1 MRSATYDHFGKPTE
15 VLSLG
20 DRPTPEP
27 KANDVRVKT
36 ILASIHNH
44 DLLTIR
50 GKYGFKP
57 ELPAIGGS
65 EALGVIDAV
74 GSEVKDLKVGQ
85 RVAAASVQATWA
97 EYFVASA
104 DMIFP
109 VPDSL
114 KDEMAAQLI
123 AMPLSALM
131 LLEFLEVESG
141 QWVIHNA
148 ANGAVGKSL
157 AMLAAARGVKTINLV
172 RSNDALAELEAL
184 DIKNNIN
191 TSDDDWKDQVKAI
204 IGDDKISAA
213 VDSVGGEDSGNLLS
227 LLGHGGVF
235 AVFGAMSGKP
245 MMLNPTDMIFKQ
257 AVLKGFWGSKLSQE
271 MSVGNKQRLVKEL
284 IDRAVDG
291 KLKLPVEAV
300 FDLADVLKAVD
311 GKIQAEKKGK
321 VLLRA

>member
-1 MRSATYDHFGKPTE
+1 MRSATYDHFGKPTD

-20 DRPTPEP
+20 DRPIQEP
-27 KANDVRVKT
+27 KANEVRVKT

-57 ELPAIGGS
+57 EMPAIGGS
-65 EALGVIDAV
+65 EAVGIIDAV
-74 GSEVKDLKVGQ
+74 GNEVKDLKVGQ

-97 EYFVASA
+97 EYFVAPEH
-104 DMIFP
+104 MVFP

-114 KDEMAAQLI
+114 DDEMAAQLI

-131 LLEFLEVESG
+131 LLEFLETQSG

-172 RSNDALAELEAL
+172 RSSDAIAELEAL
-184 DIKNNIN
+184 GIKNNIA
-191 TSDDDWKDQVKAI
+191 TADDDWKDQVKSL
-204 IGDDKISAA
+204 IGDEQISAA
-213 VDSVGGEDSGNLLS
+213 IDSVGGESSGDLLS

-245 MMLNPTDMIFKQ
+245 MMLNATDMIFKQ

-271 MSVGNKQRLVKEL
+271 MSVENKQRLVNEL
-284 IDRAVDG
+284 IDRAVSG
-291 KLKLPVEAV
+291 QLKLPTEAT
-300 FDLADVLKAVD
+300 FDLADILKAVD
-311 GKIQAEKKGK
+311 GKMQAEKKGK
-321 VLLRA
+321 VLLKP

>member
-1 MRSATYDHFGKPTE
+1 MRSATYNEFGRPTE

-20 DRPTPEP
+20 DRPIPEP
-27 KANDVRVKT
+27 KANEVRVKT
-36 ILASIHNH
+36 VLASIHNH

-65 EALGVIDAV
+65 EAVGVIDAV

-97 EYFVASA
+97 EYFVAPEH
-104 DMIFP
+104 MIFP
-109 VPDSL
+109 IPESL
-114 KDEMAAQLI
+114 DDEMAAQLI

-141 QWVIHNA
+141 QWIIHNA

-157 AMLAAARGVKTINLV
+157 AMLAAARGINTINVV
-172 RSNDALAELEAL
+172 RSSDAMSELEAL
-184 DIKNNIN
+184 DIKNNVN
-191 TSDDDWKDQVKAI
+191 TADEDWKEQVKAI
-204 IGDDKISAA
+204 LGDDKISAA
-213 VDSVGGEDSGNLLS
+213 VDSVGGEDSGDLLS
-227 LLGHGGVF
+227 LLGHYGTF

-245 MMLNPTDMIFKQ
+245 MVLNPTHMIFKQ

-271 MSVGNKQRLVKEL
+271 MSVENKKRLVNEL
-284 IDRAVDG
+284 IECAVDG
-291 KLKLPVEAV
+291 KLRLPVEAT
-300 FDLADVLKAVD
+300 FDLADIIKAVD
-311 GKIQAEKKGK
+311 GKLQAGKSGK
-321 VLLRA
+321 VLLKP

>member
-1 MRSATYDHFGKPTE
+1 MRSATYNEFGKPTE

-20 DRPTPEP
+20 DRPIPEP
-27 KANDVRVKT
+27 KANEVRVKT

-57 ELPAIGGS
+57 EMPAIGGS
-65 EALGVIDAV
+65 EALGIIDAV
-74 GSEVKDLKVGQ
+74 GSDVKDLKVGQ

-104 DMIFP
+104 DMVFA
-109 VPDSL
+109 VPDNL

-157 AMLAAARGVKTINLV
+157 AMLAAARGVNTINLV
-172 RSNDALAELEAL
+172 RSSDAIKELDALG
-184 DIKNNIN
+184 IKNNIN
-191 TSDDDWKDQVKAI
+191 VEDDDWKEQVRQI
-204 IGDDKISAA
+204 IGDDSISAA
-213 VDSVGGEDSGNLLS
+213 VDSVGGEASGDLLV
-227 LLGHGGVF
+227 LLGHGGTL
-235 AVFGAMSGKP
+235 ASFGIMSGQP
-245 MMLNPTDMIFKQ
+245 MTLNPTHLIFKQ
-257 AVLKGFWGSKLSQE
+257 AIVKGFWGSKISQE
-271 MSVGNKQRLVKEL
+271 MSVENKQRLIDEL
-284 IDRAVDG
+284 IERATSD
-291 KLKLPVEAV
+291 KLHLPVEAV
-300 FDLADVLKAVD
+300 FDLADITKAVD
-311 GKIQAEKKGK
+311 GKLQSGKKGK
-321 VLLRA
+321 VLLKP

>member
-15 VLSLG
+15 VLSIG

-27 KANDVRVKT
+27 KANEVRVKT

-57 ELPAIGGS
+57 EMPAIGGS
-65 EALGVIDAV
+65 EAVGIIDAV
-74 GSEVKDLKVGQ
+74 GDEVKGLKIGQ

-97 EYFVASA
+97 EYFVAVE
-104 DMIFP
+104 DMVFP
-109 VPDSL
+109 MPDSL
-114 KDEMAAQLI
+114 DDEMAAQLI

-131 LLEFLEVESG
+131 LLEFLELQAG
-141 QWVIHNA
+141 QWVIQNA

-157 AMLAAARGVKTINLV
+157 AMLAAARGINTINVV
-172 RSNDALAELEAL
+172 RSSDAVAELEA
-184 DIKNNIN
+184 IGVKNNIN
-191 TSDDDWKDQVKAI
+191 TADKDWKEQVKAI

-213 VDSVGGEDSGNLLS
+213 VDSVGGEDSGALLS
-227 LLGHGGVF
+227 LLGHGGTF

-271 MSVGNKQRLVKEL
+271 MSVENKQRLVDEL
-284 IDRAVDG
+284 IDRAVNG
-291 KLKLPVEAV
+291 QLKLPTEAT
-300 FDLADVLKAVD
+300 FDLADILKAVD
-311 GKIQAEKKGK
+311 GKMQSEKSGK
-321 VLLRA
+321 VLLKP

>member
-1 MRSATYDHFGKPTE
+1 MRSATYDHFGKPAE

-20 DRPTPEP
+20 DSPIPEP
-27 KANDVRVKT
+27 KANEVRVKT

-65 EALGVIDAV
+65 EAVGIIDAV
-74 GSEVKDLKVGQ
+74 GQDVKDVKVGQ
-85 RVAAASVQATWA
+85 RISAASVQATWA
-97 EYFVASA
+97 EYFVASE
-104 DMIFP
+104 DMVFP

-114 KDEMAAQLI
+114 DDEMAAQLV

-131 LLEFLEVESG
+131 LLEFLEVERG

-157 AMLAAARGVKTINLV
+157 AMLAAARGVKTINVV
-172 RSNDALAELEAL
+172 RSQDAVAELEA
-184 DIKNNIN
+184 IGVKNNIN
-191 TSDDDWKDQVKAI
+191 TSDDDWKEQVKALLD
-204 IGDDKISAA
+204 DDKISAA
-213 VDSVGGEDSGNLLS
+213 VDSVGGEDSGALLS

-245 MMLNPTDMIFKQ
+245 MMLNPTDIIFKQ
-257 AVLKGFWGSKLSQE
+257 ATLKGFWGSKLSQE
-271 MSVGNKQRLVKEL
+271 MSVENKQRLVDEL
-284 IDRAVDG
+284 IERAVDG
-291 KLKLPVEAV
+291 KLQLPVEAT
-300 FDLADVLKAVD
+300 FDLADITKAVD
-311 GKIQAEKKGK
+311 GKLQSGKKGK
-321 VLLRA
+321 VLLKP

>member
-1 MRSATYDHFGKPTE
+1 MRSATYNEFGRPTE

-20 DRPTPEP
+20 DRPIPEP
-27 KANDVRVKT
+27 KANEVRVKT
-36 ILASIHNH
+36 VLASIHNH

-65 EALGVIDAV
+65 EAVGVIDAV

-97 EYFVASA
+97 EYFVAPEH
-104 DMIFP
+104 MIFP
-109 VPDSL
+109 IPESL
-114 KDEMAAQLI
+114 DDEMAAQLI

-141 QWVIHNA
+141 QWIIHNA

-157 AMLAAARGVKTINLV
+157 AMIAAARGINTINVV
-172 RSNDALAELEAL
+172 RSSDAMSELEAL
-184 DIKNNIN
+184 DIKNNVN
-191 TSDDDWKDQVKAI
+191 TADEDWKEQVKAI
-204 IGDDKISAA
+204 LGDDKISAA
-213 VDSVGGEDSGNLLS
+213 VDSVGGEDSGDLLS
-227 LLGHGGVF
+227 LLGHYGTF

-245 MMLNPTDMIFKQ
+245 MVLNPTHMIFKQ

-271 MSVGNKQRLVKEL
+271 MSVENKKRLVNEL
-284 IDRAVDG
+284 IECAVDG
-291 KLKLPVEAV
+291 KLRLPVEAT
-300 FDLADVLKAVD
+300 FDLADIIEAVD
-311 GKIQAEKKGK
+311 GKLQAGKSGK
-321 VLLRA
+321 VLLKP

>member
-20 DRPTPEP
+20 DSPIPEP
-27 KANDVRVKT
+27 KANEVRVKT

-50 GKYGFKP
+50 GQYGFKP
-57 ELPAIGGS
+57 KMPAIAGS
-65 EALGVIDAV
+65 EAFGVIDAV
-74 GSEVKDLKVGQ
+74 GSDVKHLKVGQ

-109 VPDSL
+109 IPDDL
-114 KDEMAAQLI
+114 DDEMAAQLI

-141 QWVIHNA
+141 QWIIHNA

-157 AMLAAARGVKTINLV
+157 AMLAAARGVHTINLV
-172 RSNDALAELEAL
+172 RSSDALGELEAL
-184 DIKNNIN
+184 GIKNNID
-191 TSDDDWKDQVKAI
+191 TSQEDWKDQVRHI
-204 IGDDKISAA
+204 VGDDDISAA
-213 VDSVGGEDSGNLLS
+213 VDSVGGESSGDLLS
-227 LLGHGGVF
+227 LLGHYGTL
-235 AVFGAMSGKP
+235 ASFGLMSGKP
-245 MMLNPTDMIFKQ
+245 MVINPTHMIFKQ
-257 AVLKGFWGSKLSQE
+257 AVMKGFWGSKLSQE
-271 MSVGNKQRLVKEL
+271 MSVENKQRLVDEL
-284 IDRAVDG
+284 IYRAVAG

-300 FDLADVLKAVD
+300 FDLADITEAVS
-311 GKIQAEKKGK
+311 GKLQASKNGK
-321 VLLRA
+321 VLLKP

>member
-1 MRSATYDHFGKPTE
+1 MRSATYDHFGKPSE

-27 KANDVRVKT
+27 KANEVRVKT

-74 GSEVKDLKVGQ
+74 GSDVKDLKVGQ

-104 DMIFP
+104 DMVFP

-172 RSNDALAELEAL
+172 RSSDAVAELEAL

-191 TSDDDWKDQVKAI
+191 TSDDDWKEQVKAI

-227 LLGHGGVF
+227 LLDHGGVF

-271 MSVGNKQRLVKEL
+271 MSVDNKKRLIKEL

-300 FDLADVLKAVD
+300 FDLADILKAVD

-321 VLLRA
+321 VLIKP